1 MKYTLLI
8 YLDETAWAARAAA
21 EEASAIAEHGAL
33 MADLARTGTYV
44 ASDALEPTATAT
56 TVRVR
61 RGRTLTTDGPF
72 AETKE
77 HLVGFYVV
85 DAESIDE
92 AVAIAARIPAA
103 RDGSIEVR
111 RVRTIDT

>member
-8 YLDETAWAARAAA
+8 YLDEKAWAAKAST
-21 EEASAIAEHGAL
+21 EEPKAIAEHGAL
-33 MADLARTGTYV
+33 MADLKRCGKYV
-44 ASDALEPTATAT
+44 ACDALESTAAST

-61 RGRTLTTDGPF
+61 DGKTLTTDGPF

-85 DAESIDE
+85 EADDVHDAL
-92 AVAIAARIPAA
+92 AIAARIPAA

-111 RVRTIDT
+111 PVRMIDV